1 MFYFV
6 LGNRNAIGYNRKRM
20 NSICTLRN
28 SQNKIDKSE
37 IVDIVF
43 LFFLSAFPALFSIA
57 GLSKKILLGENNDS
71 WLSVHFS
78 TWFPLLLIIG
88 MLLYVFFASL
98 FISRRK
104 KKQTMK
110 VSPWL
115 ISFFG
120 LMILCRAITNY
131 ASPYG
136 AFSIEILS
144 PFDQTIKSFSY
155 EGVSFLNRT
164 LSFLA
169 ESFSLS
175 YMLLLLV
182 FIPTLDKKAFKK
194 VFQYVLILIYLAF
207 LVMKFYSYIKE
218 MDEIEN
224 NFMLLAGKKAGVIL
238 PVTSFTT
245 HKNMYGFFLWISSL
259 SLLFLYFYHKR
270 FGYFF
275 LFLMAF
281 DFVTCFC
288 AASRLPSLLIFLTM
302 GFLLFYMAVFDLKRN
317 KANGI
322 LSIILLSFFVIFLLV
337 MALGYNETPLGKKIV
352 YLFSSF
358 RDYRTLTTR
367 NALHDRALS
376 LFSTPFSYLF
386 GYGKEP
392 YLYFFKESGIRMEQE
407 LVDFAHSAFID
418 MLLAYGWIGF
428 LLLLCFYSYLFYH
441 IISLIAKHDEHGIV
455 YLFLFLIMIGYSTE
469 ESKLMPLSM
478 DGTSVLSIYLLILPL
493 EAEYSFVKSKKD
505 FAFYKKERMYR
516 ETLCKGID

>member
-1 MFYFV
+1 
-6 LGNRNAIGYNRKRM
+6 M
-20 NSICTLRN
+20 NSVCTLRN
-28 SQNKIDKSE
+28 SQIKSDKSE
-37 IVDIVF
+37 ILDVLF

-71 WLSVHFS
+71 WLSIHFS
-78 TWFPLLLIIG
+78 TWFPLLLIVG

-98 FISRRK
+98 FISRRRK
-104 KKQTMK
+104 KHNISY
-110 VSPWL
+110 SPWL

-120 LMILCRAITNY
+120 LMVLSHAITNY

-136 AFSIEILS
+136 PFSIEILS
-144 PFDQTIKSFSY
+144 PFDQTIKTFSY
-155 EGVSFLNRT
+155 EGISFLNRT

-175 YMLLLLV
+175 YVLLLLL
-182 FIPTLDKKAFKK
+182 FIPTLDKKTFKK

-207 LVMKFYSYIKE
+207 VVMKFYSYLTEI
-218 MDEIEN
+218 DEIEN

-259 SLLFLYFYHKR
+259 CLLFLYFYHRK
-270 FGYFF
+270 FGY
-275 LFLMAF
+275 LFLALLAF

-302 GFLLFYMAVFDLKRN
+302 GFLLFYMAVFDLRRN
-317 KANGI
+317 KVNGI
-322 LSIILLSFFVIFLLV
+322 LSMILLTFFIVFLLV
-337 MALGYNETPLGKKIV
+337 MALGYKESPLGKKIV

-367 NALHDRALS
+367 NALHDRAMS
-376 LFSTPFSYLF
+376 LFSTTFSYLF

-392 YLYFFKESGIRMEQE
+392 YLFFFKESGIKMEQE
-407 LVDFAHSAFID
+407 LVDFSHSAFID
-418 MLLAYGWIGF
+418 MLVAYGWIGF

-441 IISLIAKHDEHGIV
+441 IIFLISKHDEHGFV
-455 YLFLFLIMIGYSTE
+455 YLFLFFIMIGYSTE

-478 DGTSVLSIYLLILPL
+478 DGTSILSIYLLVLPL
-493 EAEYSFVKSKKD
+493 EIEYSFVKSIKNY
-505 FAFYKKERMYR
+505 AFLKKERFYK
-516 ETLCKGID
+516 ETLCKGLEVRKAV

>member
-57 GLSKKILLGENNDS
+57 GLSKKILLGENNNS

-78 TWFPLLLIIG
+78 TWFPLLLIVG

-104 KKQTMK
+104 KKQAIK
-110 VSPWL
+110 ASPWL

-207 LVMKFYSYIKE
+207 LVMKLYSYIKE

-275 LFLMAF
+275 LVLMAF

-367 NALHDRALS
+367 GVLHKRALG
-376 LFSTPFSYLF
+376 LFSTPFSHLF

-392 YLYFFKESGIRMEQE
+392 YLYFFYESGVQMGLE
-407 LVDFAHSAFID
+407 LVDFAHSAYID
-418 MLLAYGWIGF
+418 MLVSYGWISF
-428 LLLLCFYSYLFYH
+428 LLLMGFYAFLLYQIGYLLYRKDYH
-441 IISLIAKHDEHGIV
+441 GFV
-455 YLFLFLIMIGYSTE
+455 YLFIFLVMMGYGSE
-469 ESKLMPLSM
+469 ESKLLPLTM
-478 DGTSVLSIYLLILPL
+478 DGTSVLSLYLLVLPL
-493 EAEYSFVKSKKD
+493 EVEASFVKSKKD
-505 FAFYKKERMYR
+505 YPLYEKETFYKEL
-516 ETLCKGID
+516 LCKGL